1 MESYIKK
8 IQIKK
13 VRHLEN
19 LTINTGDSGFKHI
32 IITGK
37 NGSGKTSLLEM
48 IRSFLQL
55 FPDGEYLKY
64 VSEWERYLI
73 DWKKEYAKLADRLE
87 KTMEQQAKMQRAK
100 EMKDFFAGRLKKY
113 AGGVKIEFDE
123 QNAILEKYEKGEFI
137 LAYFSATRNVKIEIP
152 TNVPKIELQEK
163 YNMEENIG
171 RLFLNY
177 LVYLKTQ
184 QSFARNENDMAE
196 VNMISEWFDRFEQAL
211 RTLFEDESITLK
223 FDYKKLNFKI
233 CQNNRE
239 DYGFDALSDGYSAV
253 LDIVINLILR
263 MEKHH
268 KQAYDMEGIVV
279 IDELEN
285 HLHIGLQKKILPFL
299 TAFFPKIQF
308 IISTHSPFIISSIE
322 NAVIYDLENRKQ
334 VTDLSGYGYEG
345 IVEGYFNVN
354 QYSEKVMN
362 KLERYQKLV
371 ETQEKRE
378 QEREEELELRGY
390 LKNISSEL
398 APDVAL
404 AFNRIELERK
414 NKLKM
419 QG

>member
-1 MESYIKK
+1 MESYIKE

-13 VRHLEN
+13 VRYLKN
-19 LTINTGDSGFKHI
+19 LTINTGDDGFNHI

-48 IRSFLQL
+48 IRAFLEL
-55 FPDGEYLKY
+55 FPDGRYLQY
-64 VSEWERYLI
+64 SSEWESDLKL
-73 DWKKEYAKLADRLE
+73 WKETYTELAVKSE
-87 KTMEQQAKMQRAK
+87 KTMVQQSKIQEAKRMIDYYVGKQNQ
-100 EMKDFFAGRLKKY
+100 Y
-113 AGGVKIEFDE
+113 SGGVKIKFDE
-123 QNAILEKYEKGEFI
+123 RNAILEKYEKGEFV

-152 TNVPKIELQEK
+152 TNVPKVQLQEK

-171 RLFLNY
+171 REFLNY

-184 QSFARNENDMAE
+184 QSFARNENDIAE
-196 VNMISEWFDRFEQAL
+196 VEKISEWFDRFEQAL

-223 FDYKKLNFKI
+223 FDYKELNFKI
-233 CQNNRE
+233 SQNDRE

-268 KQAYDMEGIVV
+268 NQAYDIEGIVV

-322 NAVIYDLENRKQ
+322 NAVIYDLENRK
-334 VTDLSGYGYEG
+334 
-345 IVEGYFNVN
+345 
-354 QYSEKVMN
+354 EK
-362 KLERYQKLV
+362 
-371 ETQEKRE
+371 
-378 QEREEELELRGY
+378 
-390 LKNISSEL
+390 KN
-398 APDVAL
+398 
-404 AFNRIELERK
+404 
-414 NKLKM
+414 
-419 QG
+419 